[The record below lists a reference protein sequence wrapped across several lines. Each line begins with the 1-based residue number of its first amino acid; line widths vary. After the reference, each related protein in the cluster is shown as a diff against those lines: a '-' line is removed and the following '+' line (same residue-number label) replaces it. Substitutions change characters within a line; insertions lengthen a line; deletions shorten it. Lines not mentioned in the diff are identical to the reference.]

1 MRKRLLF
8 TAVLFIFLMAVGCA
22 TFAQSGD
29 VPRITKEELKA
40 LMGKPNVIIIDVRYG
55 RDWTESDS
63 KIKGA
68 VREDPEAIQSWAN
81 KYSKDKTLVFYC
93 A

>member
-1 MRKRLLF
+1 MKKILLI
-8 TAVLFIFLMAVGCA
+8 AVWVMILISAPYM
-22 TFAQSGD
+22 TSAQSGEI
-29 VPRITKEELKA
+29 PRMTKQA
-40 LMGKPNVIIIDVRYG
+40 LRAVMGQPNVVIIDVRLG

-68 VREDPEAIQSWAN
+68 VREDPQSIPAWAG

>member
-1 MRKRLLF
+1 MKKNLLI
-8 TAVLFIFLMAVGCA
+8 AVWVMILISAPYM
-22 TFAQSGD
+22 TFAQSGEI
-29 VPRITKEELKA
+29 PRMTKQA
-40 LMGKPNVIIIDVRYG
+40 LRAVMGQPNVVIIDVRLG

-68 VREDPEAIQSWAN
+68 VREDPQSIPAWAG